1 MKQAKK
7 KIGALAEVLLM
18 KKGDLLSLLKLSRPH
33 AHMIETGKRSMPSD
47 ASFMMTNL
55 RVAVA
60 KSDKVAPQRSPFST
74 TQRKEIQRR
83 ISELNYK
90 IQQSTRSL
98 KRLTTEEAQ
107 RVKALHALELWV
119 PDSAQIPAQ
128 REIGEVWRNFHMRRL
143 QTMTTTMELSA
154 AQAPLAGLKAEL
166 EHWKLQLT

>member
-55 RVAVA
+55 LVALA
-60 KSDKVAPQRSPFST
+60 KSEKVAPQQSPFSAA
-74 TQRKEIQRR
+74 QRKEIQRR

-90 IQQSTRSL
+90 IQQSTRSI
-98 KRLTTEEAQ
+98 KRLTAEEAQ
-107 RVKALHALELWV
+107 RMKALHALELWE
-119 PDSAQIPAQ
+119 PDSWQIPAQ
-128 REIGEVWRNFHMRRL
+128 RKIGEVWRNFHIRRL
-143 QTMTTTMELSA
+143 QAMTTTMELSA
-154 AQAPLAGLKAEL
+154 AQARLAGLNAEL
-166 EHWKLQLT
+166 EHCKLLLT